1 VRFAREIPPLLTVAF
16 DGAFPRQ
23 RQAVGLVEDDPLF
36 PAVGR
41 RPARRPVRRHQDAV
55 DLVHSHGT
63 ERENWAMLAWVDD

>member
-41 RPARRPVRRHQDAV
+41 RPSGGISTPSIWFTVTAA
-55 DLVHSHGT
+55 
-63 ERENWAMLAWVDD
+63 

>member
-1 VRFAREIPPLLTVAF
+1 MRFAREIPPLLTVAF

-41 RPARRPVRRHQDAV
+41 RPARRPVGRHQDAV
-55 DLVHSHGT
+55 DLVHSHGSVKIG
-63 ERENWAMLAWVDD
+63 RCWLALGQ